1 MFFSTVYHFKTNL
14 SSLQKL
20 GKFSSELV
28 IIVQIIKRYILCYQ
42 PGDERRGDRLPG
54 NRHSAQPDKEVLA
67 VHNLPHL
74 LVVKQG
80 EKPA

>member
-1 MFFSTVYHFKTNL
+1 M
-14 SSLQKL
+14 
-20 GKFSSELV
+20 
-28 IIVQIIKRYILCYQ
+28 IIVQIIKPYILCCQ